1 MAHVDIKIT
10 TWERIFIKDE
20 DLDQVHQLLKS
31 GEVTTPNELLEH
43 VESEEVE
50 SISEVDEFMTPQE
63 NGNQATMELFKDKET
78 LLWDNSVSED

>member
-20 DLDQVHQLLKS
+20 DLDQVHQLLQS

-43 VESEEVE
+43 IESEEVE

-63 NGNQATMELFKDKET
+63 NGNQSTMELFKDKET
-78 LLWDNSVSED
+78 LLWDNSISED